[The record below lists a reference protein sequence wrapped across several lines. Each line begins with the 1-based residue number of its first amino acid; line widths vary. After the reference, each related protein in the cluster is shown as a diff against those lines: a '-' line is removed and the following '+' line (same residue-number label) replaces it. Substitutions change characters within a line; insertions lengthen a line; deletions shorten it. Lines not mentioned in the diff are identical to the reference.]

1 MLQTLLLATTLIR
14 CIARHWRAARL
25 IIALL
30 VSTAPLGTV
39 AIHFLSGMI
48 TYETNPD
55 DASLLDV
62 TVTVGW
68 REIDMVE
75 VYVGTSTG
83 LNYYVFNTSM
93 FEVVGNSYNP
103 SGNYYYVTL
112 RTIQSIPAPTN
123 LPAARIY
130 VKGCC
135 RPRGLAGFGDYDGY
149 NSYSNYGFATHYV
162 DGAPSSVIV
171 DAQPIMTAL
180 QADPGGVAYFFVPAV
195 SPIGSPISC
204 AINRD
209 IAFTAPYELTA
220 TAVTGGCSIGWRN
233 SQYTIG
239 SMAPVGL
246 TVTDTVTGQ
255 HNDLT
260 FLVTISPS
268 PPPRPP
274 SPRPPPAS
282 PPPES
287 PPPAS
292 PPPESPPP
300 SSPPPA
306 SPPPESPPPASPP
319 PESPPP
325 SIPPP
330 ASPPPE
336 SPPPSSPPPASPPR
350 ESPPPASP
358 PFESPPP
365 SIPPPAS
372 PPPESPPP
380 ASPPPESPPPSIPP
394 PASPPPESPPPSSPP
409 PASPPRESPPPAS
422 PPPESPPPSIPPPAS
437 PPPESPPPSIPPPA
451 SPPPE
456 RPPLASPL
464 PWSFP
469 SSRPSPASQ
478 TPESSPPFSPPP
490 ALPSPRRPPPA
501 LPPLLSLPPVNLVV
515 PQPSRFLQAPAILP
529 QVTAADAV
537 PPNGGRAPQ
546 QPPVANQG
554 APAGRGFGGAV
565 EVSADGASAALG
577 AGNSN
582 NSVSGSDAVSLAAVI
597 GAAIGGCLLL
607 ILLVLLVLL
616 FRRKKRQ
623 QSTVPTPSPSSSSSS
638 ADVVPQ
644 PARAR
649 NPAWE
654 QGREM
659 ASAVIPPAVVVDV
672 PLPAATP
679 ITKYSSNNNNNNNVI
694 SPAAAEAA
702 AAAAAAAVAERGNNS
717 NNNNNN
723 DDDDDG
729 GAAAIARYPPR
740 NLPPITITTETAA
753 TQASLCTTAANKN
766 SDHRNTAETAA
777 ATFVDATNT
786 STAPAPV
793 PSSTLGLI
801 NAHLPATS
809 SPSPPTAPPVATV
822 APVIALPPGSV
833 ARASLEHGGEVQL
846 PSASTS
852 SRPAGGN
859 GGSGIQQQQD
869 RTPFL
874 MPNSEEGATDSH
886 LNVLPSQSSYRSLL
900 VRGDAGNSVR
910 FHHETELSVG
920 E

>member
-1 MLQTLLLATTLIR
+1 MTFCCYSNRFI
-14 CIARHWRAARL
+14 
-25 IIALL
+25 
-30 VSTAPLGTV
+30 S
-39 AIHFLSGMI
+39 
-48 TYETNPD
+48 
-55 DASLLDV
+55 SLLFLQ
-62 TVTVGW
+62 
-68 REIDMVE
+68 IH
-75 VYVGTSTG
+75 TS
-83 LNYYVFNTSM
+83 LDLQQF
-93 FEVVGNSYNP
+93 
-103 SGNYYYVTL
+103 
-112 RTIQSIPAPTN
+112 
-123 LPAARIY
+123 
-130 VKGCC
+130 
-135 RPRGLAGFGDYDGY
+135 
-149 NSYSNYGFATHYV
+149 
-162 DGAPSSVIV
+162 DGA
-171 DAQPIMTAL
+171 
-180 QADPGGVAYFFVPAV
+180 
-195 SPIGSPISC
+195 
-204 AINRD
+204 
-209 IAFTAPYELTA
+209 
-220 TAVTGGCSIGWRN
+220 
-233 SQYTIG
+233 SQ
-239 SMAPVGL
+239 
-246 TVTDTVTGQ
+246 
-255 HNDLT
+255 
-260 FLVTISPS
+260 
-268 PPPRPP
+268 
-274 SPRPPPAS
+274 
-282 PPPES
+282 
-287 PPPAS
+287 
-292 PPPESPPP
+292 
-300 SSPPPA
+300 
-306 SPPPESPPPASPP
+306 
-319 PESPPP
+319 
-325 SIPPP
+325 
-330 ASPPPE
+330 
-336 SPPPSSPPPASPPR
+336 
-350 ESPPPASP
+350 
-358 PFESPPP
+358 
-365 SIPPPAS
+365 
-372 PPPESPPP
+372 
-380 ASPPPESPPPSIPP
+380 
-394 PASPPPESPPPSSPP
+394 
-409 PASPPRESPPPAS
+409 
-422 PPPESPPPSIPPPAS
+422 
-437 PPPESPPPSIPPPA
+437 
-451 SPPPE
+451 
-456 RPPLASPL
+456 
-464 PWSFP
+464 
-469 SSRPSPASQ
+469 
-478 TPESSPPFSPPP
+478 
-490 ALPSPRRPPPA
+490 
-501 LPPLLSLPPVNLVV
+501 
-515 PQPSRFLQAPAILP
+515 RFLNNAFAIL
-529 QVTAADAV
+529 VTAADAV